1 MVYSDGKRIS
11 FAHSKGAEEGRLKCD
26 VFNHGPGLCNLITFV
41 VFPTY
46 FCLQMSRR
54 GSLKII
60 VVVFNVVF
68 QLCFFNKMLSLH
80 L

>member
-11 FAHSKGAEEGRLKCD
+11 SDHSKGAEEGRLKCD

-46 FCLQMSRR
+46 LQMIRR

-60 VVVFNVVF
+60 VVAFNVVF